1 MIRSRPSDGVTRKLL
16 RLMQSKY
23 AMSVKDV
30 ARNLRISDRHA
41 WRFISKLEAQGL
53 IYLRYRQRFN
63 YYSIRKNN
71 EDREINGSCSVDE
84 GRIQS

>member
-1 MIRSRPSDGVTRKLL
+1 
-16 RLMQSKY
+16 MQSKY

-41 WRFISKLEAQGL
+41 WRYISKLEAQGL

-63 YYSIRKNN
+63 YYSLRKNN
-71 EDREINGSCSVDE
+71 EDRKIIRSRKFDE
-84 GRIQS
+84 GQIQS

>member
-1 MIRSRPSDGVTRKLL
+1 MIRSRPSDGIKRKLL

-41 WRFISKLEAQGL
+41 WRYISRLEAEGL

-63 YYSIRKNN
+63 YYSLRRTDETRKIS
-71 EDREINGSCSVDE
+71 RSITSDE
-84 GRIQS
+84 GQPQP

>member
-1 MIRSRPSDGVTRKLL
+1 
-16 RLMQSKY
+16 MQSKY

-71 EDREINGSCSVDE
+71 EDRETNGSCSVDE

>member
-1 MIRSRPSDGVTRKLL
+1 MERSRPSDGIKRKLL

-41 WRFISKLEAQGL
+41 WRYISRLEAEGL

-63 YYSIRKNN
+63 YYSLRRTNEARKIS
-71 EDREINGSCSVDE
+71 RSVTSDE
-84 GRIQS
+84 GQSQP